1 MTPGG
6 RQWFWRQWKMLLNI
20 FTLVAL
26 AMLLYA
32 IRGQVVPTFDHVTRA
47 GAWMLLIIV
56 PLEGLNYHAQARLYQ
71 KIFRVLGDRLA
82 YWQLYRASLE
92 LNFVNH
98 MFPSG
103 GVTGFSYFAL
113 RMRREGQVSGTR
125 ASLVQCVKL
134 AMVFI
139 AFEAMLAVGVAGV
152 AVSGH
157 GTVLAVLVAAALT
170 AVLAL
175 GGGAFL
181 FVVGDRNRLGELLDG
196 AAAIPRVLMRLVR
209 RSETATVRAL
219 DRRNVGDEF
228 HTDFSAT
235 TKAWKK
241 LNSAFWYALLAN
253 VTEVAVIFCVFV
265 AFGHWVNVG
274 AIIIA
279 YGVANFA
286 GLISVLPGGVGIYEA
301 LMVVVLGSM
310 GVSPAVTLPVIVTYR
325 ILNTL
330 VQVPPGYVF
339 YQRTLS
345 RSGARRPVTSP
356 AQHASLN

>member
-1 MTPGG
+1 
-6 RQWFWRQWKMLLNI
+6 MLLNI

-26 AMLLYA
+26 AMLIYA
-32 IRGQVVPTFDHVTRA
+32 IRGQLVPTFDHVTRA

-71 KIFRVLGDRLA
+71 KLFRVLGDRLS

-103 GVTGFSYFAL
+103 GVTGFSYFAW
-113 RMRREGQVSGTR
+113 RMRRERQVSGTR
-125 ASLVQCVKL
+125 ASFVQCGKL
-134 AMVFI
+134 AMGFVS
-139 AFEAMLAVGVAGV
+139 FEVMLAVGVASV

-157 GTVLAVLVAAALT
+157 GTALAVLVAAALT
-170 AVLAL
+170 TVLAV
-175 GGGAFL
+175 GGAAFL
-181 FVVGDRNRLGELLDG
+181 FVAGDRHRCGQLLGG
-196 AAAIPRVLMRLVR
+196 AAAIPRVLIRLVR
-209 RSETATVRAL
+209 RSETATLRAL
-219 DRRNVGDEF
+219 DGGNVGDEF
-228 HTDFSAT
+228 HADFSAT
-235 TKAWKK
+235 RKAWRK
-241 LNSAFWYALLAN
+241 LTSAFWYALLAN
-253 VTEVAVIFCVFV
+253 VTEVAVIFCVFI
-265 AFGHWVNVG
+265 AFGHWVNIG

-301 LMVVVLGSM
+301 LMIVLLGSM
-310 GVSPAVTLPVIVTYR
+310 GVPPAVALPVIVTYR

-330 VQVPPGYVF
+330 VQVPPGYAF

-345 RSGARRPVTSP
+345 RSGAPRPMANP
-356 AQHASLN
+356 AREASLS